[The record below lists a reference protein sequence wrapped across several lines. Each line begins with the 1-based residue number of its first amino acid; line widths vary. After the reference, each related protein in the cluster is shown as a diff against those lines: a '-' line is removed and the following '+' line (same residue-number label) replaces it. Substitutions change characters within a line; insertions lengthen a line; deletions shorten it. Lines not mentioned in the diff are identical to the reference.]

1 MSPESAP
8 PEQLA
13 AERAVLVRRL
23 QGELGEL
30 TTNVTQRMD
39 DVLPWFTA
47 LSARDRSSVSA
58 LAHLG
63 VRTFVDWFEHGVDS
77 ATIMDRIFTSA
88 PRELADT
95 LSLEQTVELVRTTIA
110 VVEESIANIAGD
122 NSLRQ
127 ATLRE
132 SLLRYSSEVAF
143 AAANSYAQFAE
154 TRGAWDARLQAQVL
168 DAILRG
174 TQDHTLETRAN
185 AAGWKLDNGIFVLI
199 GPAPSN
205 RVAAEVHVA
214 QIQRTAKATGLDA
227 LVGVQSDLLV
237 AIIGGVPEGMSVEQA
252 AKRFIGH
259 FGAGAVVVGP
269 LVDGLLQA
277 HSSAQAALSGF
288 RALPLAGTS
297 SRLVTHEQLIAARV
311 LNGDVSALTD
321 VSAAIATRLRDDTR
335 QTLGTFLERATSIES
350 CARLDFVHVN
360 TVRYRLRQVEEV
372 TGMDPFDPQ
381 DALVLTL
388 GLMQARKNTSL

>member
-1 MSPESAP
+1 MSSDSNTSDD
-8 PEQLA
+8 LA
-13 AERAVLVRRL
+13 AEHAVLVRRL
-23 QGELGEL
+23 QSELGDL
-30 TTNVTQRMD
+30 TTNVTKRMD
-39 DVLPWFTA
+39 DVLAWFSA
-47 LSARDRSSVSA
+47 LSARDRASVSA

-63 VRTFVDWFEHGVDS
+63 VRTFVEWFEHGVNS
-77 ATIMDRIFTSA
+77 ATITDRIFTSA

-110 VVEESIANIAGD
+110 VVEESINDIAGD
-122 NSLRQ
+122 NPLRQ

-168 DAILRG
+168 DAILSG
-174 TQDHTLETRAN
+174 TQDDTLESRAN
-185 AAGWKLDNGIFVLI
+185 AAGWKMDNGIFVLI

-214 QIQRTAKATGLDA
+214 QIQRTAKTTKLDA

-237 AIIGGVPEGMSVEQA
+237 AIIGGVPTDMSVQQA
-252 AKRFIGH
+252 ARPFIGH
-259 FGAGAVVVGP
+259 FGAGAVVAGP

-277 HSSAQAALSGF
+277 HDSAQAALSGF
-288 RALPLAGTS
+288 RALPLTS
-297 SRLVTHEQLIAARV
+297 FTTRLVTHEQLIAARV
-311 LNGDVSALTD
+311 LNGDLEALD
-321 VSAAIATRLRDDTR
+321 AIAQVIATKLREDTR
-335 QTLGTFLERATSIES
+335 HTLGTFLERATSIES

-360 TVRYRLRQVEEV
+360 TVRYRLKQVEELI
-372 TGMDPFDPQ
+372 GLDPFEPQ

-388 GLMQARKNTSL
+388 GLMKARTITSL